1 MYILSLK
8 VCQQEFGQR
17 ILSVFWSFI
26 VGFKKN
32 HIKIC
37 VFLPSQKLS
46 GLKDKEGNYKKYFQ
60 SPQRKNTPWKQNM
73 QYIFRNHFHHGK
85 SKSTL
90 DQFHA
95 NN

>member
-17 ILSVFWSFI
+17 ILSIFWSFI

-37 VFLPSQKLS
+37 VSLPSQKLS
-46 GLKDKEGNYKKYFQ
+46 GLKDKEGNYKKYFHRVPRERTPLGNKTCSTFSEIILIMESQ
-60 SPQRKNTPWKQNM
+60 S
-73 QYIFRNHFHHGK
+73 
-85 SKSTL
+85 L
-90 DQFHA
+90 L
-95 NN
+95 